1 MAHLSEELRAAR
13 QVAAL
18 GAGRPWEACG
28 EIKCQFAAR
37 SKNRIH
43 GLLSTRAKTVL
54 EVRLG
59 AAALSEGLRAARQA
73 EDLCENG

>member
-1 MAHLSEELRAAR
+1 MVGLA
-13 QVAAL
+13 VA
-18 GAGRPWEACG
+18 RPWEACVG
-28 EIKCQFAAR
+28 IKFQLRLAR
-37 SKNRIH
+37 RNQIH
-43 GLLSTRAKTVL
+43 WLLSTRAKTVL